1 MKHTGI
7 YDIEVSYD
15 IDDGV
20 NVITVHSSYTKGFLG
35 IIHYDDVIEKGTDD
49 EINDYINSNLRQ

>member
-15 IDDGV
+15 IDDGI
-20 NVITVHSSYTKGFLG
+20 NVIAVYTPYTRGFLG

>member
-7 YDIEVSYD
+7 YNIEVAYD
-15 IDDGV
+15 IDDGI
-20 NVITVHSSYTKGFLG
+20 NVITVYSPYTGGILG

-49 EINDYINSNLRQ
+49 EINDYINSNLQQ

>member
-7 YDIEVSYD
+7 YDIEVAYD
-15 IDDGV
+15 VDDDI
-20 NVITVHSSYTKGFLG
+20 NIITVYSPYTGGILG

>member
-15 IDDGV
+15 IDDGI
-20 NVITVHSSYTKGFLG
+20 NVITVYSPYTGGILG
-35 IIHYDDVIEKGTDD
+35 IIHYDDIIEKGTDD

>member
-7 YDIEVSYD
+7 YNIEVAYD
-15 IDDGV
+15 IDDGI
-20 NVITVHSSYTKGFLG
+20 NVITVYSPYTRGFLG